1 MKFSSIPRRTLSQFA
16 AILLL
21 CFSGASLADVA
32 VVINPGKD
40 VTLNERDISRIFLA
54 KMKTF
59 PDGTEIVPVDL
70 PLTSATRQL
79 INSNLINKTESQIRA
94 YWSKLVFTGKGLPPK
109 ELESQEAVKQMI
121 ASNANVIGYID
132 AALVD
137 DTVKVVTIIK

>member
-1 MKFSSIPRRTLSQFA
+1 MKLSSISRRIFSHFT
-16 AILLL
+16 AILVL
-21 CFSGASLADVA
+21 CFSGASFADVA
-32 VVINPGKD
+32 IVINPGKD
-40 VTLNERDISRIFLA
+40 VTLNEKDISRIFLA
-54 KMKTF
+54 KVKTF

-70 PLTSATRQL
+70 PLTSAQRQL
-79 INSNLINKTESQIRA
+79 INSNLINKTESQVRA